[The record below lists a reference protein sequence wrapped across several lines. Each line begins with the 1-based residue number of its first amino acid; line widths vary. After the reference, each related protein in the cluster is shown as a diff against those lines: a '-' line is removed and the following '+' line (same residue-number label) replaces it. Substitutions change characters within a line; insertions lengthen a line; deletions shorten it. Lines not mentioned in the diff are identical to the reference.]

1 MDPKKKKK
9 KKVSFP
15 DRQKKTTKSG
25 FTYLLDTGQPLHTGH
40 NIPKPGK
47 KTEKEFLRSQGGID
61 KREVQIPGYHET
73 HAAVGEEIA
82 PRVRR
87 RHLSIPHRSRRR
99 SLRTHLHRRPL
110 HTNRRLRPSTC
121 AMVCRRRRRA
131 ARRTCRRR
139 SPRRTRRSCPSR
151 FPRQPSVSTI

>member
-47 KTEKEFLRSQGGID
+47 KTEKEFLRSQGGTD

-73 HAAVGEEIA
+73 HAAVGEAEIRGA
-82 PRVRR
+82 E
-87 RHLSIPHRSRRR
+87 L
-99 SLRTHLHRRPL
+99 TE
-110 HTNRRLRPSTC
+110 
-121 AMVCRRRRRA
+121 
-131 ARRTCRRR
+131 
-139 SPRRTRRSCPSR
+139 
-151 FPRQPSVSTI
+151 